1 MRSFLKADDLRA
13 LVAGEFGTDRRL
25 STLDRLAGGSKKGV
39 YRLTLDDA
47 TTAIL
52 YLWADAESYWPPS
65 PTVPDDPFADASGA
79 ELAVVVVEPR
89 VVGGQLLAL
98 RDIPRSYSASSKA
111 TRCRSSAIWMS
122 EFCRRLRGGVARHE
136 VGCG

>member
-1 MRSFLKADDLRA
+1 
-13 LVAGEFGTDRRL
+13 
-25 STLDRLAGGSKKGV
+25 V

-98 RDIPRSYSASSKA
+98 RDIPHGHEYHVAREAHVRFA
-111 TRCRSSAIWMS
+111 GVI
-122 EFCRRLRGGVARHE
+122 EEQHRRLVLGFFQGHQVQVISDLDVRVLQAPSGR
-136 VGCG
+136 CSSTRSRLRLNI